1 MNIKSL
7 AVALRNKAV
16 ELRNV
21 NVATA
26 QEDQT
31 LRDAADL
38 IRVLSCVA
46 EGKSMAKAFGAPGD
60 WGYETPIGAALYEP
74 ADIPELGAPL
84 DQAAPPVT
92 QERHVFWYR
101 PRSDGGYDGPIHDS
115 QIEQVRRES
124 GAKVP
129 LIAMPIQPAEAGD

>member
-26 QEDQT
+26 QEHQT

-74 ADIPELGAPL
+74 ADIPELGAPV
-84 DQAAPPVT
+84 DQAALLEQYRIT
-92 QERHVFWYR
+92 CEAQQQTIERLRGV
-101 PRSDGGYDGPIHDS
+101 
-115 QIEQVRRES
+115 
-124 GAKVP
+124 
-129 LIAMPIQPAEAGD
+129 IQASEAGG